1 MLRTSHEEVLTVTD
15 DLDSNEVLPRLLF
28 IVSTRRADL
37 YAKLTIALAG
47 EPNVE
52 VYLDRRLG
60 QRRSVAVGAPID
72 RRRADRRQRG
82 AVDAE
87 IRERGWVVVKVSSDR
102 HGATRWND
110 VLRT

>member
-1 MLRTSHEEVLTVTD
+1 VTD
-15 DLDSNEVLPRLLF
+15 DLESDEVLPRLLF
-28 IVSTRRADL
+28 IVSTRRSDL

-60 QRRSVAVGAPID
+60 QRRSIAVGAPSD

-82 AVDAE
+82 ALDAE
-87 IRERGWVVVKVSSDR
+87 IRDRGWAVVKVSSDR
-102 HGATRWND
+102 GASRWND
-110 VLRT
+110 VLKA

>member
-1 MLRTSHEEVLTVTD
+1 MTD
-15 DLDSNEVLPRLLF
+15 DLQSDEVLPRLLF
-28 IVSTRRADL
+28 IVSTRRSDL

-60 QRRSVAVGAPID
+60 QRRSISVGSQTD
-72 RRRADRRQRG
+72 RRRAERRQRQ

-87 IRERGWVVVKVSSDR
+87 IRDRGWAVVKVSSDR
-102 HGATRWND
+102 KGAARWTD
-110 VLRT
+110 VLKA